1 MADLN
6 LTDQERAILLSGGT
20 LPDARLDEI
29 AAMSGGAAAPTGA
42 GVPVGLTPSGEIDL
56 LQVAKQLRSQQ
67 PESEEMQSQTPDAG
81 VWDYIKAGASGTW
94 TGAKGSV
101 GSIFS
106 MLGALPGQIA
116 DLPENISA
124 ISRYGELTPEQ
135 QEAVKQGMVQ
145 AGKQMI
151 PGYNYMQQV
160 TTPEE
165 RANLEQL
172 AKYSLLQSMVPGSPE
187 LLGVTPPE
195 QAPSLGTLVPQ
206 SPQEMEALGEE
217 AGALVGPGAA
227 LKTGK
232 LAVKGAGKVL
242 DSELLEGL
250 ANIGR
255 NTEIEL
261 TKKAKGTAAA
271 ETRLNL
277 PFATTD
283 AGRQLLD
290 DALPYEDIYK
300 RESGKIFKDVQSS
313 PEQWRENPKLFEKI
327 VGKTTEAGKKEPG
340 VFRKYINE
348 FKDYKKTVSDQVD
361 TRFPKGLAVKD
372 IDVNRLN
379 ALIKTY
385 EKNSF
390 TKESLGL
397 AESGLEKFESD
408 LLKSLIVDKKGNP
421 LKKEFSGL
429 TMNEANKYIRQIDD
443 ELRKIGYYDDKT
455 YRSITAD
462 PSVAAKVRAEG
473 ESLREIR
480 RTLQD
485 SQQKAITDAIGPDA
499 AAEFQEANRKIAMAI
514 EYENL
519 WRRFMFQTLEQVVKP
534 TGSSLNTSV
543 RTGGKVGRMVE
554 SGVNAIEAITPGGDL
569 RKALRQ
575 QRQAVQE
582 AKDISAIY
590 TGQTPGTYPRDF
602 SLLSGIDTSLSP
614 EQRAITA
621 AAPQVAEFAAQE
633 PTAPS
638 LIEALGAQGKAMPP
652 MPEATTTTMPPTT
665 TTMGGAPGLTMP
677 TEEEGFEAPEAPMGA
692 AAAAAVGAAMPT
704 MPEGPMQLPVDTGLF
719 TAPPKPFTPIKPS
732 TDTILDS
739 FNDLA
744 PQLQQILPPEESMN
758 VLDTLNQAIQSKS
771 DDALGRTVTAML
783 KQYPE
788 ARTLFVDEFPDMPIF
803 TFNKKIYQ
811 EDDKRAFEKII
822 NDSKASS
829 IAKSKSLSALNRDGS
844 VIMPR

>member
-20 LPDARLDEI
+20 LPDERLDEI
-29 AAMSGGAAAPTGA
+29 AGMSEGITAPISAAPSETF
-42 GVPVGLTPSGEIDL
+42 DL
-56 LQVAKQLRSQQ
+56 LQVAKELEANRLKSDERPM
-67 PESEEMQSQTPDAG
+67 PEASTL
-81 VWDYIKAGASGTW
+81 DYLKAGASGTW

-135 QEAVKQGMVQ
+135 QEAVKQGMAQ
-145 AGKQMI
+145 AGKQSI

-165 RANLEQL
+165 RENLQQL
-172 AKYSLLQSMVPGSPE
+172 YKYSLFEGMAPGLASV
-187 LLGVTPPE
+187 LGVQPPPE
-195 QAPSLGTLVPQ
+195 ETSLRTLLPE
-206 SPQEMEALGEE
+206 SPQEMEELGKEVGTL
-217 AGALVGPGAA
+217 AGPGAA

-300 RESGKIFKDVQSS
+300 RESGKIFKDVESS

-348 FKDYKKTVSDQVD
+348 FKDYKKTVSDRVD
-361 TRFPKGLAVKD
+361 TVLPKGLAVKD

-590 TGQTPGTYPRDF
+590 TGQTPGTYTRDF

-638 LIEALGAQGKAMPP
+638 LIGALGAQGNAMPP
-652 MPEATTTTMPPTT
+652 MPETTTTTMPPTT
-665 TTMGGAPGLTMP
+665 TTMGGAPELTMP

-692 AAAAAVGAAMPT
+692 AAAAAAMPQ
-704 MPEGPMQLPVDTGLF
+704 MPEGPMPLPTDTGLF

-732 TDTILDS
+732 TDTILDN

-744 PQLQQILPPEESMN
+744 PQLQQLLPPEESMN